1 MMDDISYYSDDDES
15 VCVGL
20 TFTPAVHNKL
30 AQSSTNS
37 TDSGVECAD
46 QRSALECSNG
56 SVVECAGQDLE
67 SCGVGNIG
75 GSVRENVGRSLVE
88 LSNTCDS
95 DTNVKCETDSGCD
108 VKPTPENLDE
118 IYPGLS
124 DAKLLDARK
133 KNLGGVKGG
142 KVAALNARSL
152 DILNGKFD
160 EPSRKFALRPNPRA
174 VEDSPRKD
182 KRPCNKTP
190 PSNLRRNQSSG
201 IIYENVSTPSHNPV
215 YVNYRPSKYQTPV
228 KPRHCSN
235 LELSSVQSPEYLSP
249 MTAAKIAPTERKRC
263 EAVLYNTPVKRSN
276 QSRYSSRAPPKEVIS
291 SPHHYELIV
300 SPDSSFSSHTT
311 THNTTL
317 YNTSSIAPRDP
328 PRPLD
333 CPADINTISSK
344 SASPSFLSP
353 GEVAGSWGEG
363 DSTIDKSIKSYHEA
377 VRSSNRIPCSSLDV
391 RCSSPSLENPLYSN
405 TKPKAPR
412 LPATRGSPTRG
423 ARTDIIPQNRGRS
436 PVNRGRSPVRGRQYV
451 NAGGDTIDQYRNVY
465 NQYQNVYDR
474 YTPPELQQMQKK
486 SGRHYSVDSSPGR
499 STSTGSLSDTE
510 YNRPAPS
517 KRPSR
522 PTYSRPRPS
531 QPPSQPALSR
541 FRYSTSNLHRPA
553 TPLSEDEQRD
563 TKRGVVLIQATLED
577 VHSLYKVDDEIFE
590 LRFSDSGLTSDLIH
604 LLGDLCNEKNIV
616 RLIFEDCELDDWVLL
631 SKVINQTRIY
641 HLGFHSCTV
650 GDEGTARIS
659 QLLTSTASIASLD
672 LVDCKVGCAGIAALG
687 VALMQNTSLKSLN
700 LSKNPFLPKGAVL
713 FFRALKGGNSTLQ
726 FLSLANTCSGNVQVI
741 MMICALLLRNTVLSH
756 LNLNNTGLSDDGVT
770 LISESLAHNSNLTSL
785 CMSSNGLEDGSA
797 HEIAVTLADKNS
809 IQHID
814 LSCNNM
820 TQTGMHVLIQSSTV
834 QGQMRRLDLTSNKI
848 TPRQYMVLVKAVED
862 LALVGVVV
870 F

>member
-1 MMDDISYYSDDDES
+1 MDDISYYSDDDES

-67 SCGVGNIG
+67 SYGVRSIGQDLESCGVGTIG
-75 GSVRENVGRSLVE
+75 GSVRDNVGRSLVE

-190 PSNLRRNQSSG
+190 PSNLRR
-201 IIYENVSTPSHNPV
+201 
-215 YVNYRPSKYQTPV
+215 
-228 KPRHCSN
+228 
-235 LELSSVQSPEYLSP
+235 
-249 MTAAKIAPTERKRC
+249 
-263 EAVLYNTPVKRSN
+263 
-276 QSRYSSRAPPKEVIS
+276 
-291 SPHHYELIV
+291 
-300 SPDSSFSSHTT
+300 
-311 THNTTL
+311 
-317 YNTSSIAPRDP
+317 
-328 PRPLD
+328 
-333 CPADINTISSK
+333 
-344 SASPSFLSP
+344 
-353 GEVAGSWGEG
+353 
-363 DSTIDKSIKSYHEA
+363 
-377 VRSSNRIPCSSLDV
+377 
-391 RCSSPSLENPLYSN
+391 CSSPSLENPLYSN

-412 LPATRGSPTRG
+412 LPTTRGSPTRG

-436 PVNRGRSPVRGRQYV
+436 PVNRCRSPVRGRQYV

-531 QPPSQPALSR
+531 QAPSQPALSR

-770 LISESLAHNSNLTSL
+770 LISESLAHNTNLSSL